1 MIGLIMKDLLLIK
14 GNLKTAILLFI
25 VFILLAING
34 NGNFAFIPA
43 FISVML
49 FMSTFSYDEFNHFDA
64 YAITMPNG
72 KTNIVKAKYIASMIL
87 VLIACLVTFVICFVI
102 GYIQNNL
109 DLNELF
115 YTILGSG
122 FAITLFQALIYP
134 FIFKFGIEKG
144 RIGIFIGVFLI
155 VAIIGYILEKGIQ
168 LPTNVITFVNQYF
181 LILCPVILIICLCIS
196 YIISKRIYLKKQF

>member
-1 MIGLIMKDLLLIK
+1 MKGLIMKDLLLIK
-14 GNLKTAILLFI
+14 GSLKTAVLLFI

-72 KTNIVKAKYIASMIL
+72 KTNIVKAKYIASIIL

-144 RIGIFIGVFLI
+144 RIGIFIGVLLI
-155 VAIIGYILEKGIQ
+155 AAIIGYILETGIQ

>member
-102 GYIQNNL
+102 GYIQNSL

-122 FAITLFQALIYP
+122 LAITLFQALIYP

-144 RIGIFIGVFLI
+144 RIGIFIGVFFI

-168 LPTNVITFVNQYF
+168 LPANVITFVNQYF
-181 LILCPVILIICLCIS
+181 LILCPIILIICLCIS

>member
-1 MIGLIMKDLLLIK
+1 MNGLIRKDLLLIK
-14 GNLKTAILLFI
+14 GSLKTAVLLFI

-72 KTNIVKAKYIASMIL
+72 KASIVKAKYIASIIL

-181 LILCPVILIICLCIS
+181 LILCPVILIICLFIS

>member
-102 GYIQNNL
+102 GYIQNSL

-122 FAITLFQALIYP
+122 LAITLFQALIYP

-144 RIGIFIGVFLI
+144 RIGIFIGVFFI

-168 LPTNVITFVNQYF
+168 LPANVITFVNQYF
-181 LILCPVILIICLCIS
+181 LILCPIILIICLFIS